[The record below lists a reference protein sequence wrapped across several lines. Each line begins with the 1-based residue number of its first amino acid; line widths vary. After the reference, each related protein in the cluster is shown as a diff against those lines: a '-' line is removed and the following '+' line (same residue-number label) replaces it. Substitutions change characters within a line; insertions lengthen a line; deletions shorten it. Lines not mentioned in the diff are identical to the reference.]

1 MNGIVIDL
9 ILVVFFI
16 LFCIVGFFKGFLRG
30 LLSFFGFI
38 GSALIA
44 FFSRDFFANLL
55 NKIFGWGTV
64 FADFIMK
71 QIGNLNQAF
80 VTQSFENS
88 TSMLE
93 SVNASNIN
101 VVYKK
106 IFERFILVAD
116 FSGEPLTVGD
126 VVSSAVAGLLLKVIA
141 VILVFLIIRILV
153 MLLNLI
159 LKRLPRKN
167 LVGSL
172 DRTLG
177 IFVGAVKGLIAI
189 AIVLILFDVVCMI
202 PSVSETVMPYIET
215 SYIVKPLLDFV
226 NSYVLK
232 F

>member
-38 GSALIA
+38 GSAVIA
-44 FFSRDFFANLL
+44 FLTRDFFADLL
-55 NKIFGWGTV
+55 NKIFGWGTI

-71 QIGNLNQAF
+71 QVGNLNQVF
-80 VTQSFENS
+80 VSERFNDS

-93 SVNASNIN
+93 VVNSSNTN

-106 IFERFILVAD
+106 IFERLIIGAD
-116 FSGEPLTVGD
+116 FSEGALSVGD
-126 VVSSAVAGLLLKVIA
+126 VVSSAVSSLLLKVIA
-141 VILVFLIIRILV
+141 VILVFLVIRILV

-159 LKRLPRKN
+159 LKKIPRKN
-167 LVGSL
+167 LVGGL

-177 IFVGAVKGLIAI
+177 IVVGAVKGLIAI
-189 AIVLILFDVVCMI
+189 SIILILFDVICMI
-202 PSVSETVMPYIET
+202 PSVSEKVMPFVES
-215 SYIVKPLLDFV
+215 SYLAKPLLDFV
-226 NSYVLK
+226 NSYILK